1 MRDPEVTLW
10 GRSEG
15 EPRVSW
21 QVGLICTFKKSGG
34 GRPKVCVRPEW
45 QVEWKVHVGK

>member
-10 GRSEG
+10 GRREG
-15 EPRVSW
+15 EPM
-21 QVGLICTFKKSGG
+21 VGLICTFKRSGG

-45 QVEWKVHVGK
+45 QAG